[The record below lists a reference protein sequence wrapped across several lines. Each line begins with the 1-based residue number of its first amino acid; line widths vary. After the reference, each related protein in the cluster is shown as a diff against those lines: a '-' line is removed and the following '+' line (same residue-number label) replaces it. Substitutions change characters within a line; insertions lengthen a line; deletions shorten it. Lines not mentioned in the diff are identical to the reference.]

1 MIIRA
6 ATVSDAAA
14 LSALHAGS
22 FEDGWSEADFAT
34 WLSRTEAFA
43 CVVEVEAKL
52 HALGLAL
59 EAGADAELLTI
70 ATAPQT
76 RRAGLGRLIFQA
88 LNIEARNRALE
99 RWVLEVANN
108 NLPAIQLYK
117 TSGFMEIGLRKAY
130 YNTRNGRADALVM
143 ARKVGPDGGQNDA

>member
-43 CVVEVEAKL
+43 CVVEVDAKL

-76 RRAGLGRLIFQA
+76 RRAGLGRRIFQA

-130 YNTRNGRADALVM
+130 YNTRNGRVDALVM
-143 ARKVGPDGGQNDA
+143 ARKVGPGGGQNDA